1 MDRPGFAA
9 RAEEVGTAKLGG
21 GVSGGGVMNVGT
33 IPLVILR
40 LMLNSVL
47 PAWLRSVR
55 WGYFQSG
62 GVGLLM
68 IVNVLVVTGRI

>member
-1 MDRPGFAA
+1 MDRQGFAA
-9 RAEEVGTAKLGG
+9 PAEEVGTAKLGG
-21 GVSGGGVMNVGT
+21 GVSGGRVMNVGT

-55 WGYFQSG
+55 WGYLQSG

-68 IVNVLVVTGRI
+68 IVIVLVVTGRI